1 MVILF
6 NVKFNFSMSRK
17 VPKKTGDNVIISR
30 EKTPSVKVNSFE
42 KSLEIIEKIDTFD
55 YLLSSIVELQ
65 QAIDDN
71 LQLNAKFAKVNITR
85 EEVIRAVQEL
95 LNYNLKKK
103 LNKK

>member
-1 MVILF
+1 
-6 NVKFNFSMSRK
+6 MSRK